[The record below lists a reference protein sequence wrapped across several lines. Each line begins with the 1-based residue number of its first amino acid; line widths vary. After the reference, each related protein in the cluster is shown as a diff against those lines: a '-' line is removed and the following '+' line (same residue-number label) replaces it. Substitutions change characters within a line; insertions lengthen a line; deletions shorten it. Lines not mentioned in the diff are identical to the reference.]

1 MSFSLCNDF
10 HNRDMS
16 VFKAV
21 APEGVKILDFNTDF
35 QPRLLCRGNFE
46 NKNHCFVF
54 IYILHMECRGFYIV
68 VYCLWCLSMHIFSV
82 CFDVCASLCNKVP
95 WSTLC
100 IYLFSLMWENGHD
113 LFCKCSE
120 SLSTTAQPL
129 SLCNSTVCVFISN
142 DIQVEHKSWWHF
154 YIWSTVGAESD

>member
-100 IYLFSLMWENGHD
+100 IYLFWCGKMVMICFVNAQKASPLPHSHSVPAIAQCVFSSLMISRWSISHGD
-113 LFCKCSE
+113 
-120 SLSTTAQPL
+120 T
-129 SLCNSTVCVFISN
+129 FIY
-142 DIQVEHKSWWHF
+142 DRL
-154 YIWSTVGAESD
+154 